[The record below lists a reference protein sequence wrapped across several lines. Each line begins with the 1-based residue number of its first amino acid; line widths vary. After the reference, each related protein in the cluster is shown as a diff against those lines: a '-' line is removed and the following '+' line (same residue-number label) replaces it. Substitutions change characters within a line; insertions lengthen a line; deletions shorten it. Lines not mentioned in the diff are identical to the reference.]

1 MTRNGPQPRRLRGY
15 ISVIDERKMLILD
28 VLRKSVS
35 ELTRQEITAAL
46 NWPDNILNY
55 HLTKGRAIDPLL
67 LLIEEGK
74 VEKTRY
80 GSIVRYKADP
90 DISKMLRRTS

>member
-1 MTRNGPQPRRLRGY
+1 MKRIGPQPRRLRDY
-15 ISVIDERKMLILD
+15 ISVIDERKTLILD
-28 VLRKSVS
+28 VLRKSVIA
-35 ELTRQEITAAL
+35 LTRQEITAAL
-46 NWPDNILNY
+46 NWPDKILNY

-80 GSIVRYKADP
+80 GNIVRYKADP
-90 DISKMLRRTS
+90 DISKMLGKTS